1 MGLTEKER
9 LLLLQKM
16 GEISRLTTEIL
27 DIENDLGQIM
37 EIKKRMNGFAR
48 ANNIGFS
55 LGHK

>member
-27 DIENDLGQIM
+27 DIENDLGQTT
-37 EIKKRMNGFAR
+37 EIKKRINGFAR
-48 ANNIGFS
+48 Q
-55 LGHK
+55 